1 MGIGLTIISAI
12 FFGIL
17 VGCGVIIIYFFVKTY
32 LENKKV
38 MKINPNIVKEIE
50 LNKKVSKKI
59 QDDRTKRVK
68 EIRDKNRRT
77 NEFTDER
84 RVDGDNTQPRQSSE
98 YSPDKDSTSKSG
110 RVPLSD
116 TGFNLR
122 D

>member
-1 MGIGLTIISAI
+1 MGIGLIILSAI

-17 VGCGVIIIYFFVKTY
+17 IGCGIIIIYFFIKTY

-68 EIRDKNRRT
+68 EIREKNRRT
-77 NEFTDER
+77 NGFTDKKGA
-84 RVDGDNTQPRQSSE
+84 DGDNTQPEQSIECS
-98 YSPDKDSTSKSG
+98 SDKDSSSKSG
-110 RVPLSD
+110 GVQLSD
-116 TGFNLR
+116 SGFNLR